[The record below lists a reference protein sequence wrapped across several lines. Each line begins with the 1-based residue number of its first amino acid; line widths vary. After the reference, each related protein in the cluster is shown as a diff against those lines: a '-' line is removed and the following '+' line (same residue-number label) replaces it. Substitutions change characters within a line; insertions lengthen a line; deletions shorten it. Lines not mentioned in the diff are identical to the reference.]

1 MSSTRDRGYDGRV
14 RALVAVIAAAL
25 ALGPVPIASAA
36 PARAEVAVATLQTDG
51 DIPEFWKGEI
61 AKHIEAAIAEDAEVR
76 ALDASACDD
85 AKCDEV
91 ALAGATHLVRATLHE
106 DARVYTLDITV
117 TELATGEV
125 FESSEQ
131 CPLCGLAE
139 VAEMSA
145 RQSKAL
151 VRKLDQRADAVGRM
165 TIESRPSGA
174 TIVVDGVAHGRTPAT
189 IELTPGRHELALER
203 SGYGRV
209 QRTVA
214 TVADVRETW
223 SVELVQ
229 REQRRP
235 RARALTIAGSVLLGL
250 AAPALIS
257 GSTFLAL
264 DGKPYRRRCSGADV
278 DADGDCR
285 MRYATSVHG
294 GVMLGL
300 AAALVLGG
308 IVLLTQARTRNAP
321 ARAALQVRR

>member
-1 MSSTRDRGYDGRV
+1 V
-14 RALVAVIAAAL
+14 LVAVIATAL
-25 ALGPVPIASAA
+25 VLGRAPIAGAA
-36 PARAEVAVATLQTDG
+36 PPRPEVAVAPLQTDG
-51 DIPEFWKGEI
+51 EIPEFWKSEL
-61 AKHIEAAIAEDAEVR
+61 AQHIENAIGEDAEVR
-76 ALDASACDD
+76 ELEASACDETT
-85 AKCDEV
+85 CDDT

-106 DARVYTLDITV
+106 AARVYTLEIAV
-117 TELATGEV
+117 TELATGER

-139 VAEMSA
+139 IAEMSA
-145 RQSKAL
+145 RQSRAL
-151 VRKLDQRADAVGRM
+151 VRKLGQRADAVGRV

-174 TIVVDGVAHGRTPAT
+174 TIIVDGVARGHTPAT
-189 IELTPGRHELALER
+189 IELAPGRHELALER

-209 QRTVA
+209 QRRVA

-223 SVELVQ
+223 SVELVP
-229 REQRRP
+229 REERRP
-235 RARALTIAGSVLLGL
+235 HARAMTIAGGVLLGL

-294 GVMLGL
+294 GVMIGL
-300 AAALVLGG
+300 AAALVIGG
-308 IVLLTQARTRNAP
+308 IVLLTQARARRAP

>member
-1 MSSTRDRGYDGRV
+1 MRV
-14 RALVAVIAAAL
+14 LVAVIAAAL

-36 PARAEVAVATLQTDG
+36 RPEIAVAPLQTDG
-51 DIPEFWKGEI
+51 EIPEFWQGEI
-61 AKHIEAAIAEDAEVR
+61 ATHIEGALGEDAEVR

-85 AKCDEV
+85 AKCDD
-91 ALAGATHLVRATLHE
+91 AAIAGATHLVRATLHE
-106 DARVYTLDITV
+106 DARVYTLDISV
-117 TELATGEV
+117 TELATGER

-151 VRKLDQRADAVGRM
+151 VRKLGQRADAVGRM

-174 TIVVDGVAHGRTPAT
+174 TIVVDGVARGRTPAT

-209 QRTVA
+209 QRNVA

-229 REQRRP
+229 RETRRP
-235 RARALTIAGSVLLGL
+235 RARAMTIAGSVMLGL

-294 GVMLGL
+294 GVMIGL

-308 IVLLTQARTRNAP
+308 IVLLTQARTRSAP
-321 ARAALQVRR
+321 ARAALQVHR